1 MLFSL
6 PHLPPESK
14 NKKCIIKKLCTLDS
28 KKEKINKQKP
38 QLNRLPEGGALTPC
52 DQNSPGGRQ
61 ILFLAQTQSMKS
73 HGLLAY

>member
-1 MLFSL
+1 MLISL

-52 DQNSPGGRQ
+52 DYRTQQEEGRL
-61 ILFLAQTQSMKS
+61 LFF
-73 HGLLAY
+73 GLSSANEWRRK